1 MFTIKYP
8 ELLVITVLIFL
19 LSCSGGDD
27 PKRAFEKGEF
37 EKAYELWLPRAHKG
51 DLEAQNYLG
60 IHYYLGLG
68 VKRDYKEAVK
78 WFESAAEAG
87 YPDAQRNFGDMYQYG
102 RGVPQDYYKA
112 FIWYFAASQQ
122 GHETA
127 KRSLE
132 SLTGDNK
139 LTPNQQMHAKLEANK
154 YISDPAHRFLS
165 HDTYIEK

>member
-1 MFTIKYP
+1 MKYSQYLLITI
-8 ELLVITVLIFL
+8 LIFL
-19 LSCSGGDD
+19 FSCTGNDD
-27 PKRAFEKGEF
+27 PKRAFEQGEY
-37 EKAYELWLPRAHKG
+37 EKAYELWLPLARTG
-51 DLEAQNYLG
+51 NLEAENYLG

-78 WFESAAEAG
+78 WFEAAAKAG
-87 YPDAQRNFGDMYQYG
+87 LPDAQRNFGDMFHYG

-127 KRSLE
+127 KRSLDN
-132 SLTGDNK
+132 LTGNNK

-154 YISDPAHRFLS
+154 FITDPAKRFLS

>member
-1 MFTIKYP
+1 MHIMKYSGY
-8 ELLVITVLIFL
+8 LLITVLFFL
-19 LSCSGGDD
+19 LSCTGSND
-27 PKRAFEKGEF
+27 PKHAFEQGDY
-37 EKAYELWLPRAHKG
+37 EKAYALWLPLARQG
-51 DLEAQNYLG
+51 DVEAQNYLG

-78 WFESAAEAG
+78 WFETAAKEG
-87 YPDAQRNFGDMYQYG
+87 FPDAQRNFGDMFQYG

-122 GHETA
+122 GHEIA

-132 SLTGDNK
+132 NITGDNK

-154 YISDPAHRFLS
+154 FITDPAKHFMS
-165 HDTYIEK
+165 HDTYIDK